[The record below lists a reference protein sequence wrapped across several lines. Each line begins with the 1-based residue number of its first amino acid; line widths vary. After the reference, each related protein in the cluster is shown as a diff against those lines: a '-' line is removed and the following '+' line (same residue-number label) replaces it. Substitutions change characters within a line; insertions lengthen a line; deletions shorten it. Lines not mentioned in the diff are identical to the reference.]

1 MTKTKIEVTLKDHSV
16 EAHEESK
23 SIDMII
29 EITEEGIEIYPKEV
43 EQHYN
48 GIYIREI
55 WVEFY
60 LGTLRVITWDGTQ
73 KDPVTEQDLLEV
85 VS

>member
-55 WVEFY
+55 
-60 LGTLRVITWDGTQ
+60 
-73 KDPVTEQDLLEV
+73 
-85 VS
+85 